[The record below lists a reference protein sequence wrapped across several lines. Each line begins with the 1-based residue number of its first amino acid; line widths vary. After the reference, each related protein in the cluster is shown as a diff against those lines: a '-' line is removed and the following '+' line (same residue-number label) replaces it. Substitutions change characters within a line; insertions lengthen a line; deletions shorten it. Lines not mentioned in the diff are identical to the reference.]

1 MSVAKIIELTST
13 SEVSF
18 EDAVKQGVARAAET
32 IDDITGAWVKD
43 HSVHVSGGEIT
54 EYKVNMTVTFMVH
67 ESAKPKTKSRSK

>member
-32 IDDITGAWVKD
+32 IEDITGAWVKD
-43 HSVHVSGGEIT
+43 HSVRVSGGEIT
-54 EYKVNMTVTFMVH
+54 EYKVTMKVTFIVN
-67 ESAKPKTKSRSK
+67 EAAKTKGKSR